1 MAGAG
6 GSGPAKSSGGN
17 SPSFSSYSCCCCFA
31 LVCEWIALQ
40 QDSGCGGWGGGGW
53 ISTGQQL
60 SVHAP
65 VGGASSIVSAKPGG
79 LFVHFFVCFLLWALG
94 AETLSS
100 RAKLLSHLFVDCEPL
115 IVS

>member
-1 MAGAG
+1 MDRVQQNPAERILLLFPLFLLLLFCACLQVDCTSAGL
-6 GSGPAKSSGGN
+6 S
-17 SPSFSSYSCCCCFA
+17 
-31 LVCEWIALQ
+31 
-40 QDSGCGGWGGGGW
+40 GWGA

-60 SVHAP
+60 SVHGR

-79 LFVHFFVCFLLWALG
+79 LFVHFFVCFLSWALG

-100 RAKLLSHLFVDCEPL
+100 CGKLLSHLFVDCEPL